1 MTHPARLPPAGAR
14 CCEGMATMGG
24 SRFKRSF
31 LVYLLIG
38 VVLIIVIFS
47 VFPRGGGSNEIPLAG
62 GTESLL
68 ERIKNDAGLI
78 EAIQVGSD
86 KVTLDYRDG
95 AESYETNVPEAG
107 FDFFEFLSREGI
119 DVGSQG
125 FPDIEV
131 GGGGGFGSTIAGLFI
146 NLLPFLLIIGLI
158 FFFLRQAQGQGSQAM
173 SFGKSKARMVTANRP
188 TVTFNDVAGCDE
200 AKEELQEVVEFLK
213 FPERFASLGARI
225 PRGCLLVGPP
235 GTGKTLI
242 ARAVAG
248 EAGVPF
254 FSISGSEFVEMF
266 VGVGASRVRDLF
278 EQAKR
283 NAPCIVFVDEI
294 DAVGRQRG
302 AGVGG
307 SHDEREQTLNQILVE
322 MDGFDTN
329 TNVIVVAATNRPDI
343 LDPALLRPGRFD
355 RRVVLDAPD
364 VKGRVA
370 ILDVHVRGKPLADEV
385 DLHTIAKETPGFS
398 GAELAN
404 LLNEA
409 AILAARRQK
418 KHITQAEVEEAVDRV
433 MAGPE
438 RKSRLLVGREKE
450 IVAYHEGGHALVASH
465 IPGHDPVHK
474 VTIVPRGMA
483 GGYTRYLPESEH
495 RLAGKTYYEG
505 FMASALGG
513 HAAEEVVFGEM
524 TTGAHDDLSKV
535 TQIARAMITQ
545 WGMSERLGARTFGK
559 KESMVFLGRD
569 ISEQRDYSEMVA
581 EQIDE
586 ELREIIDRARDRA
599 RTILR
604 RNREQLDLLATR
616 LMEVETLEGDDLKA
630 ILAWQPGD
638 AVPQP
643 TPPPPPPE
651 PTPPP
656 SASGDDAPEEE
667 REPLMPPKPGLA
679 WGGNQNSSSLD

>member
-1 MTHPARLPPAGAR
+1 
-14 CCEGMATMGG
+14 MGG

-31 LVYLLIG
+31 LIYLLIF
-38 VVLIIVIFS
+38 VVLIIVVFS

-68 ERIKNDAGLI
+68 ERIENQGGLI
-78 EAIQVGSD
+78 ETIQVGSN
-86 KVTLDYRDG
+86 KVTLEYRDG
-95 AESYETNVPEAG
+95 AESYETNVPETG

-119 DVGSQG
+119 DVGGQG
-125 FPDIEV
+125 FPDVEV

-173 SFGKSKARMVTANRP
+173 SFGKSKARLVTANRP

-370 ILDVHVRGKPLADEV
+370 ILDVHVRGKPLAEEV

-418 KHITQAEVEEAVDRV
+418 KQITQAEVEEAVDRV

-450 IVAYHEGGHALVASH
+450 VVAFHEAGHALVASH

-616 LMEVETLEGDDLKA
+616 LMEVETLEGDDLRA

-638 AVPQP
+638 AIPKP
-643 TPPPPPPE
+643 TPPPPAPD
-651 PTPPP
+651 PTPPAPP
-656 SASGDDAPEEE
+656 SETTSEEE